1 MKMNISEENFKLIK
15 NEINELY
22 TDMTEDKIIEYI
34 EKYISE
40 NNFRETFV
48 QFVCW
53 CKVNNIQLD
62 E

>member
-34 EKYISE
+34 EKYKKIY
-40 NNFRETFV
+40 
-48 QFVCW
+48 
-53 CKVNNIQLD
+53 K
-62 E
+62 